1 MEPIIRPARQ
11 TDLAFVTSS
20 YLKTMRARTPYNCM
34 TSDVYYPHQRKRIE
48 NALQVGDCYVLA
60 NPEDPDHI
68 FGYAVVEHLSSGD
81 IVHFIYIK
89 FPFRKMG
96 LARKLFSQVVRDQGT
111 TLVSH
116 TTDTN
121 FDRLAH
127 KYKLIYD
134 PYVLSE
140 AL

>member
-1 MEPIIRPARQ
+1 
-11 TDLAFVTSS
+11 
-20 YLKTMRARTPYNCM
+20 M

-68 FGYAVVEHLSSGD
+68 FGYAVVEHLSAGD
-81 IVHFIYIK
+81 IVHFVYIK

-96 LARKLFSQVVRDQGT
+96 LARKLFAQVVRDQAT

-116 TTDTN
+116 TTANITTFGLN
-121 FDRLAH
+121 IRFCTFRTACRKQKHWPRLP
-127 KYKLIYD
+127 IY
-134 PYVLSE
+134 
-140 AL
+140 AT